1 MIYIGKRI
9 KELRKKKELTQED
22 LARKISVTR
31 SAVAN
36 WEIGR
41 AMPDLHALTSLANFF
56 DISVDYLLE
65 RTTYT
70 SQNHVSSQ
78 VAEGSS
84 LYTTQMKPSPS
95 PRHQEVLINLLLQ
108 VGHYLQDKSFKLYP
122 APFNVILPAHSDHD
136 KQITT
141 LVQPDLTI
149 ICDTTKI
156 DELGCQGSPDWIIE
170 IISSATVKQDM
181 KEKLALYEQAA
192 VPEYWV
198 VHPVDHTVLVFT
210 LQENNTYGTYHLY
223 TEEDKIRVSILREL
237 TIDLQEIFK

>member
-1 MIYIGKRI
+1 MISIGKRI
-9 KELRKKKELTQED
+9 KELRKGKELTQED
-22 LARKISVTR
+22 LARKISATR

-41 AMPDLHALTSLANFF
+41 AMPDLHVLTSLADFF

-84 LYTTQMKPSPS
+84 LYATQTTPTTST
-95 PRHQEVLINLLLQ
+95 RHQEVLTALLLEIA
-108 VGHYLQDKSFKLYP
+108 HYLKDKPYKIYP
-122 APFNVILPAHSDHD
+122 APFNVRLNTSVDNDEKA
-136 KQITT
+136 TT
-141 LVQPDLTI
+141 VVQPDLTI

-156 DELGCQGSPDWIIE
+156 GDWGCQGSPDWIIE
-170 IISSATVKQDM
+170 IVSPATVKEDM
-181 KEKLALYEQAA
+181 KEKLALYEQAGI
-192 VPEYWV
+192 PEYWI

-223 TEEDKIRVSILREL
+223 TEEDEVQVSIFN
-237 TIDLQEIFK
+237 DLIIHLQKVFK